1 MGIKKVKNPK
11 IVAPV
16 KNVVNEHSNIGDN
29 PSIIGLPNSNDVNN
43 PINVD
48 SQPMIGSNFPS
59 FPPPNIDISKPIPI
73 PIDILPNVGMPPP
86 IAQGFNTNIYTPPPI
101 NGYANTPPPINKL
114 FNHPNTPP
122 PLLNRQYRN
131 SKISKNAKANKDQSP
146 KLTCDAISNTELS
159 N

>member
-48 SQPMIGSNFPS
+48 SQPMIGSKFPS
-59 FPPPNIDISKPIPI
+59 FPTSWATSLEDRDN
-73 PIDILPNVGMPPP
+73 N
-86 IAQGFNTNIYTPPPI
+86 
-101 NGYANTPPPINKL
+101 NK
-114 FNHPNTPP
+114 
-122 PLLNRQYRN
+122 
-131 SKISKNAKANKDQSP
+131 S
-146 KLTCDAISNTELS
+146 LS
-159 N
+159 T